1 MSCITAYSV
10 SVLAGQ
16 TGAVRLQCG
25 NSQIPCYIKDC
36 MLLYSHF
43 TTEEEKEWCVIE
55 LQFLSK
61 VKGIQKVKKN
71 KGLTKRIS
79 KT

>member
-1 MSCITAYSV
+1 MSYKTNSHNTLLHTVANRLTERNPWHMSSITAYSV

-43 TTEEEKEWCVIE
+43 TTEEEKE
-55 LQFLSK
+55 
-61 VKGIQKVKKN
+61 
-71 KGLTKRIS
+71 
-79 KT
+79 